1 MTTSGARAFLSGLVD
16 YAGLFPPAGLGMRE
30 AVAEYARHRREPEA
44 WILGRFVV
52 PAARL
57 VELEE
62 ALGLAAV
69 SGAGG
74 GDGALGLETNP
85 WSLSA
90 LVGPAFAADA
100 DAVIEFNERNSTAA
114 RVDSIE
120 LKASLE
126 ADLEVALEALPDGL
140 ATFVELPL
148 DAALHQL
155 LPMVKSRRA
164 LAKVR
169 TGGLTP
175 RDIPEPGPL
184 AHFVA
189 SCASLGV
196 PFKATAGLHHPV
208 RAEHPLTYE
217 EGAPR
222 GTMHGFL
229 NVFSAATFARE
240 GMAESEIEAVLEE
253 TDASAFRLDEEG
265 LALGERRVSSDELAR
280 ARQQLAT
287 SFGSCSFAEPVAD
300 LKSLGV
306 IS

>member
-1 MTTSGARAFLSGLVD
+1 M
-16 YAGLFPPAGLGMRE
+16 
-30 AVAEYARHRREPEA
+30 
-44 WILGRFVV
+44 LGRFVV
-52 PAARL
+52 PAARF
-57 VELEE
+57 EE
-62 ALGLAAV
+62 FNEATGLAAGSAV
-69 SGAGG
+69 RDQDEAPGMA
-74 GDGALGLETNP
+74 EKP

-90 LVGPAFAADA
+90 LVGPAFATDA
-100 DAVIEFNERNSTAA
+100 DAIVAFNERYDASA

-120 LKASLE
+120 LKASTE

-148 DAALHQL
+148 DAALNQL
-155 LPMVKSRRA
+155 LLIVKSRRA

-169 TGGLTP
+169 TGGPTP
-175 RDIPEPGPL
+175 RNIPEPGPL

-189 SCASLGV
+189 SCASLAV

-229 NVFSAATFARE
+229 NVFSAATFARA
-240 GMAESEIEAVLEE
+240 GMAESEIEAVLKE

-265 LALGERRVSSDELAR
+265 LALGDRRASSDDLAQ
-280 ARQQLAT
+280 ARQQFAT
-287 SFGSCSFAEPVAD
+287 SFGSCSFSEPVAD

>member
-1 MTTSGARAFLSGLVD
+1 MTTSGARAFLNGLVD
-16 YAGLFPPAGLGMRE
+16 YAGLFPPAGLGMKE

-44 WILGRFVV
+44 WMLGRFVV
-52 PAARL
+52 PAARFA
-57 VELEE
+57 EFEE
-62 ALGLAAV
+62 TTGLAAD
-69 SGAGG
+69 SAAGG
-74 GDGALGLETNP
+74 RDDALGLEEKP

-90 LVGPAFAADA
+90 LVGPAFAEDA
-100 DAVIEFNERNSTAA
+100 DAVIAFNERNGAGA

-120 LKASLE
+120 LKASFE
-126 ADLEVALEALPDGL
+126 GDLEVALEALPDGL

-155 LPMVKSRRA
+155 LPIVKSRRA

-175 RDIPEPGPL
+175 RDIPEPGAL

-240 GMAESEIEAVLEE
+240 GMAESEIEAVLKE
-253 TDASAFRLDEEG
+253 TDAAAFRLDEEG
-265 LALGERRVSSDELAR
+265 LALGERRASSDDLAR
-280 ARQQLAT
+280 ARQQFAT
-287 SFGSCSFAEPVAD
+287 SFGSCSFSEPVGD
-300 LKSLGV
+300 LKSLGL